1 MQLKQIPRDALLKP
15 LSAVSGIVERRHT
28 LPILANV
35 LLEQKNGQ
43 LHVTATDLEM
53 QITAVADLAGKDGAA
68 TTVGARKLQD
78 LLRALP
84 DSAQINV
91 DASGSKMTVRAGGSR
106 FNLQTLSA
114 SDYPRI
120 NVAQDKLQSLSLPQ
134 RAFRSLLKLAEFAM
148 AQQDIRYYLNGML
161 LVVDKATLQAVATDG
176 HRLSW
181 ASVAIEGDYPRAEV
195 ILPRKTVLELSKLLE
210 DSDTPVSID
219 ILANQARFRFAN
231 VELVSKVVD
240 GKFPDYNRVIPAGH
254 GKRIELERATLL
266 SALQRA
272 AILSNEKFRGV
283 RSRSSARTASR
294 KRPRSSCRWPTRAK
308 ASTSASTSRI
318 CSTSCRTSAATRST
332 SHSATPIRVRS
343 SLCPSATTTSTS
355 SCPCASEWKATAR
368 TVCFVACSLAARRTC
383 KDCLAASSGPPR
395 ARSVS

>member
-15 LSAVSGIVERRHT
+15 LQAVSGIVERRHT

-35 LLEQKNGQ
+35 LLEQRNGK

-53 QITAVADLAGKDGAA
+53 QITAIADLEGKDGQA

-84 DSAQINV
+84 DDAQINL
-91 DASGSKMTVRAGGSR
+91 DATGSKMMVRAGRSR
-106 FNLQTLSA
+106 FNLQTLA
-114 SDYPRI
+114 ATDYPRI
-120 NVAQDKLQSLSLPQ
+120 SVGQEQLQSLTLAQ
-134 RAFRSLLKLAEFAM
+134 RDFRSLLRLAEFAM

-161 LVVDKATLQAVATDG
+161 LVVDSGSLQAVATDG

-181 ASVAIEGDYPRAEV
+181 ASLAIAGDFTRAEV
-195 ILPRKTVLELSKLLE
+195 ILPRKTVLELAKLLE
-210 DSDTPVSID
+210 DSDTPVTID

-240 GKFPDYNRVIPAGH
+240 GKFPDYNRVIPTGH
-254 GKRIELERATLL
+254 GKRIELDRVTLL

-283 RSRSSARTASR
+283 RLVLADGQLRIICTNSEQEEAEEELPVEYAGETLDIGFNITYLLDVLSNIGTDTVHIAFGDSNSSALVTLPGRDDY
-294 KRPRSSCRWPTRAK
+294 KYVVMPM
-308 ASTSASTSRI
+308 RI
-318 CSTSCRTSAATRST
+318 
-332 SHSATPIRVRS
+332 
-343 SLCPSATTTSTS
+343 
-355 SCPCASEWKATAR
+355 
-368 TVCFVACSLAARRTC
+368 
-383 KDCLAASSGPPR
+383 
-395 ARSVS
+395 

>member
-1 MQLKQIPRDALLKP
+1 MQLKQIPRDALLRP

-28 LPILANV
+28 LPILGNV
-35 LLEQKNGQ
+35 LLEQKNER
-43 LHVTATDLEM
+43 LYVTATDLEM
-53 QITAVADLAGKDGAA
+53 QITAVAEVSGKDGQA

-84 DSAQINV
+84 DDAQINV
-91 DASGSKMTVRAGGSR
+91 DASGNRMTVKAGRSR
-106 FNLQTLSA
+106 FNLQTLAA

-120 NVAQDKLQSLSLPQ
+120 NVAQDQLQSIALPQ
-134 RAFRSLLKLAEFAM
+134 RDFRSLLKLAEFAM

-161 LVVDKATLQAVATDG
+161 VVVDNGALQVVATDG

-181 ASVAIEGDYPRAEV
+181 ASLAIEGEHPHAEV

-210 DSDTPVSID
+210 DSEAPITID
-219 ILANQARFRFAN
+219 ILANQARFRFGN

-254 GKRIELERATLL
+254 GKRIEIDRLTLL

-283 RSRSSARTASR
+283 RLVLADNQLKILCTNSEQEEAEEELSVDYAGDGLDIGFNINYLLDVLSTIASEKVYFAFGDANSSALVTLPERDDF
-294 KRPRSSCRWPTRAK
+294 KYVVMPM
-308 ASTSASTSRI
+308 RI
-318 CSTSCRTSAATRST
+318 
-332 SHSATPIRVRS
+332 
-343 SLCPSATTTSTS
+343 
-355 SCPCASEWKATAR
+355 
-368 TVCFVACSLAARRTC
+368 
-383 KDCLAASSGPPR
+383 
-395 ARSVS
+395 